1 MYLKNQLILVFDVVG
16 AHPGRLGS
24 GHLDDDT
31 ADTPDITLPAVA
43 HVVAR
48 VIYVATSYHLGGWEE
63 GREGGRERRDG
74 GREGGREREEGR
86 EGEMEGGREGRG
98 RKGGRKGGREGEGE
112 REGRKG
118 REGNQKVFVLKFM
131 SFAKLIV
138 NTRHKNAPDNAND
151 VTLIL
156 SYPPET
162 IHLACSRILCLYICI
177 PVSGCHCVTAWQT
190 NFCNPW
196 QQSQV

>member
-63 GREGGRERRDG
+63 GRERGRERRDGGRGEG

-86 EGEMEGGREGRG
+86 EGERE
-98 RKGGRKGGREGEGE
+98 GGREGEGE
-112 REGRKG
+112 REGG
-118 REGNQKVFVLKFM
+118 REKRGEKEIRK
-131 SFAKLIV
+131 
-138 NTRHKNAPDNAND
+138 
-151 VTLIL
+151 
-156 SYPPET
+156 
-162 IHLACSRILCLYICI
+162 CL
-177 PVSGCHCVTAWQT
+177 
-190 NFCNPW
+190 F
-196 QQSQV
+196 